1 MKIEKQIN
9 FLNAI
14 KNKQDIHPFVYQLA
28 PLLKIKINQIFN
40 DFDRLQVGMRQT
52 NGQTYGRTYKI
63 KYIENKLKR
72 ATGEKK
78 NK

>member
-40 DFDRLQVGMRQT
+40 DFDRLQIGMRQT
-52 NGQTYGRTYKI
+52 DIRTDIRTDIQNKI
-63 KYIENKLKR
+63 Y
-72 ATGEKK
+72 
-78 NK
+78 